1 MLKDIT
7 LGQYFPI
14 ESPLHKMD
22 PRTKIILLV
31 LLITAVF
38 LANSPAA
45 YLLVIAFT
53 LFVMLL
59 SKVPLSLYFKGL
71 KPIWFVIVFTAVLNI
86 FLTPGTKVILL
97 DYTLPITWEG
107 LFLAGKMA
115 LRLVL
120 LIAAS
125 SALTYTTSPIML
137 TDGIEKLLKP
147 FARLGLPTYELA
159 MMMSIAIR
167 FIPTLIEETE
177 KIMKAQQ
184 ARGAD
189 FESGSVLKRVKALA
203 PMLVPLFISAFR
215 RADELAVAMES
226 RCYEGGEHRTRL
238 NEIHFS
244 LIDGIAAIVFLLF
257 FATMIALRIS
267 AKF

>member
-22 PRTKIILLV
+22 PRTKILGLV
-31 LLITAVF
+31 FMLIAIFVANGLIGYLAVT
-38 LANSPAA
+38 
-45 YLLVIAFT
+45 AFT
-53 LFVMLL
+53 LLVVLM
-59 SKVPLSLYFKGL
+59 SKVPFKTYFKGL
-71 KPIWFVIVFTAVLNI
+71 KPIWFIIIFTGVLNF
-86 FLTPGTKVILL
+86 FLTPGTKIYIGDFSTGMTIEGVI
-97 DYTLPITWEG
+97 
-107 LFLAGKMA
+107 LAGKMA

-120 LIAAS
+120 LIISS
-125 SALTYTTSPIML
+125 SALTYTTSPISL
-137 TDGIEKLLKP
+137 TDGIEKLLLP
-147 FARLGLPTYELA
+147 FSKMGLPAHELA

-177 KIMKAQQ
+177 KISKAQQ

-189 FESGSVLKRVKALA
+189 FDSGNIIKRAKALV

-226 RCYEGGEHRTRL
+226 RCYRGGNGRTRL
-238 NEIHFS
+238 NPIKFKKID
-244 LIDGIAAIVFLLF
+244 LITAIIFVIFFGIV
-257 FATMIALRIS
+257 IALRFI
-267 AKF
+267 

>member
-1 MLKDIT
+1 VLKDIT
-7 LGQYFPI
+7 LGQYFPVN
-14 ESPLHKMD
+14 SPLHRMD
-22 PRTKIILLV
+22 PRTKIILLIFLMV
-31 LLITAVF
+31 SIF
-38 LANSPAA
+38 LASNPAT
-45 YLLVIAFT
+45 YLLVTALVAIII
-53 LFVMLL
+53 LC
-59 SKVPLSLYFKGL
+59 SGVPVKTYLKSL
-71 KPIWFVIVFTAVLNI
+71 KPIWFVIIFTAVLNI
-86 FLTPGTKVILL
+86 FLTPGTKVQVFGC
-97 DYTLPITWEG
+97 TTPMTWEG

-120 LIAAS
+120 LLLAS

-147 FARLGLPTYELA
+147 LSKLGLPTHELA

-177 KIMKAQQ
+177 KIMKAQK

-189 FESGSVLKRVKALA
+189 FETGSLLHRVKALA

-226 RCYEGGEHRTRL
+226 RCYRGGAVRTRL

-244 LIDGIAAIVFLLF
+244 KRDLWAAIIFLLF
-257 FATMIALRIS
+257 FAALITL
-267 AKF
+267 KIYL

>member
-7 LGQYFPI
+7 LGQYFPVR
-14 ESPLHKMD
+14 SPLHRLD

-31 LLITAVF
+31 VLIVAIF
-38 LANSPAA
+38 LADNLVGYGLLCALVGLIVALSGVPAKM
-45 YLLVIAFT
+45 YVR
-53 LFVMLL
+53 
-59 SKVPLSLYFKGL
+59 SL
-71 KPIWFVIVFTAVLNI
+71 KPVWFVILFTAVLNI
-86 FLTPGTKVILL
+86 FLTPGTKIYVL
-97 DYTLPITWEG
+97 DYGTPMTWEG
-107 LFLAGKMA
+107 LILAGKMA

-120 LIAAS
+120 LITAS
-125 SALTYTTSPIML
+125 SALTYTTSPIAL

-147 FARLGLPTYELA
+147 LAKLGLPTYELA

-177 KIMKAQQ
+177 KIMKAQK

-189 FESGSVLKRVKALA
+189 FESGSVIRRIKALA

-215 RADELAVAMES
+215 RADDLAVAMES
-226 RCYEGGEHRTRL
+226 RCYQGGAQRTRL

-244 LIDGIAAIVFLLF
+244 QKDAVAFITFVLF
-257 FATMIALRIS
+257 FGALVGLKI
-267 AKF
+267 FC